1 MINKLNIKDIV
12 NTVNYFQGHLQIE
25 KKGDN
30 IIISNLYNS
39 NICIYL
45 EFNGEFIYYSENFY
59 DLKSFNKNN
68 IDKNILSKSLN
79 GSLSAHN
86 IFINNAYPLY
96 HGYRLIKTS
105 KSIKIELIDRSCKN
119 NDPATCLLSVM
130 DKISDHENIA
140 VSFSGGLDSTAIL
153 YSVKQKFPDKNIIA
167 FTWHNKGSSNNDLKY
182 SQEICNELSIKLLK
196 FDLDTGFLLNDF
208 KKETCVFPP
217 FPFTYLTSLGFVNYY
232 VSKLDE
238 YFQKKPFVILD
249 GHGGDHLFF
258 QSIPYD
264 LLDYKFLSKLK
275 EYSSLYSINYYKII
289 KNIVLHTL
297 IPSRKLQIDS
307 FRKQNIFEALFESS
321 VASIRLPSHIKFFF
335 PYVTPEMIACSES
348 FDISETFNESFTRL
362 HFRKSFQKMYHSD
375 YFFRI
380 NKGHMTG
387 AYQRELKNNYDFFYN
402 LLKNG
407 YLYKNKILDF
417 ESLTQKL
424 KLASLGVGGFDV
436 NLMNS
441 IIFEMLYKELS
452 EI

>member
-12 NTVNYFQGHLQIE
+12 SPLIFFHGHLLIE
-25 KKGDN
+25 RKGEN
-30 IIISNLYNS
+30 IIISNQYNS
-39 NICIYL
+39 NACFYL
-45 EFNGEFIYYSENFY
+45 EFDAEFLYFSKNFY
-59 DLKSFNKNN
+59 DLKSFDKKN
-68 IDKNILSKSLN
+68 IDKNILSNSIN
-79 GSLSAHN
+79 GN
-86 IFINNAYPLY
+86 IVAQQVFINNAYALY
-96 HGYRLIKTS
+96 HGYKLIKS
-105 KSIKIELIDRSCKN
+105 GDSIKIESIDRSCVN
-119 NDPATCLLSVM
+119 IDPATCLLSVM
-130 DKISDHENIA
+130 DKIHDHENIA

-153 YSVKQKFPDKNIIA
+153 YTVRKKFPNKNIIA
-167 FTWHNKGSSNNDLKY
+167 FTWYNKGSSNNDFKY
-182 SQEICNELSIKLLK
+182 SQQICNELSINLLK

-208 KKETCVFPP
+208 KKETCIFPP
-217 FPFTYLTSLGFVNYY
+217 FPLTYLTSLGFVHYY

-238 YFQKKPFVILD
+238 YFQKKPFIILD

-258 QSIPYD
+258 QSIPYE
-264 LLDYKFLSKLK
+264 LLDYKFLPKLK
-275 EYSSLYSINYYKII
+275 KYSSLYSINYYKII

-297 IPSRKLQIDS
+297 YPSRKLQMEI
-307 FRKQNIFEALFESS
+307 FRNQNIFEALFETSA
-321 VASIRLPSHIKFFF
+321 ASIRLPSHINFFF
-335 PYVTPEMIACSES
+335 PYVTPEMISCSES

-362 HFRKSFQKMYHSD
+362 HFRKSFQKMYNSD

-417 ESLTQKL
+417 ELLTQKL

>member
-1 MINKLNIKDIV
+1 MINKLNIKEIV
-12 NTVNYFQGHLQIE
+12 NKIFFFHGYLQVE
-25 KKGDN
+25 RKGEN
-30 IIISNLYNS
+30 IIISNQYNS
-39 NICIYL
+39 NICIYF
-45 EFNGEFIYYSENFY
+45 EFDEEFLYFSENFY
-59 DLKSFNKNN
+59 DLKSFNKKN
-68 IDKNILSKSLN
+68 IDRSILSSCLN
-79 GSLSAHN
+79 GN
-86 IFINNAYPLY
+86 IVAQDVFINNAYALY
-96 HGYRLIKTS
+96 HGYKLIKS
-105 KSIKIELIDRSCKN
+105 GNSITIESIDRSCVN

-130 DKISDHENIA
+130 DKIHDHENIA

-153 YSVKQKFPDKNIIA
+153 YSVRQKFPNKNIIA

-182 SQEICNELSIKLLK
+182 SQKICNELSIKLLK
-196 FDLDTGFLLNDF
+196 FNLDTGFLLNDF
-208 KKETCVFPP
+208 KKEKCIFPP
-217 FPFTYLTSLGFVNYY
+217 FPLTYLTSLGFVNYY

-264 LLDYKFLSKLK
+264 LLDYKFLPKLK

-289 KNIVLHTL
+289 KKIVLHTL
-297 IPSRKLQIDS
+297 LSSKKLQIDS
-307 FRKQNIFEALFESS
+307 FRKQNIFEALFETSS
-321 VASIRLPSHIKFFF
+321 ASIRLPSHIKFFF
-335 PYVTPEMIACSES
+335 PYVTPEMISCSES
-348 FDISETFNESFTRL
+348 FDISQTFNESFTRL
-362 HFRKSFQKMYHSD
+362 HFRKSFQKMYNSD

-387 AYQRELKNNYDFFYN
+387 AYQRELKNNYDFFYH
-402 LLKNG
+402 LIKNG
-407 YLYKNKILDF
+407 YLYENRMLDF
-417 ESLTQKL
+417 ELLIKKL